1 MTKNKSV
8 DFIKTVWYNNRK
20 RLFNYLKPRV
30 DIMRK
35 INFIKEPGF
44 AFDLFFLFVLHF
56 NKDYCLTNFINY
68 NKSAEDTDYFNRLL
82 KDFPPIS
89 DELRPFFQITE
100 HGKCFI
106 TEYCFEPYKE
116 ELLNGFNLSDVLM
129 AFSDYEQV
137 SENLLKFYFRNTDG
151 EYLSECKHSLSAVN
165 NLIKSSDY
173 SGELKS
179 TLYYFF
185 IEPEEIILSL
195 ARELTEKAAAL
206 SQKYDESLDLLNKLK
221 DEFDFETL
229 FNGLENLKIH
239 KMDTAGFEEIY
250 ISFCLLN
257 KNVIKS
263 YYYDNAVLL
272 LLGLDYADFLNSLAA
287 QSRMPVL
294 EDFGNAIS
302 EPNRTAILNL
312 ILQKGE
318 ITIKDLEQE
327 FGFTGTNAY
336 YHLSLMIKAGMLKT
350 RNRGR
355 TVLYSINKGYFR
367 ALCEL
372 LGKYY
377 KEQ

>member
-1 MTKNKSV
+1 
-8 DFIKTVWYNNRK
+8 
-20 RLFNYLKPRV
+20 
-30 DIMRK
+30 
-35 INFIKEPGF
+35 
-44 AFDLFFLFVLHF
+44 
-56 NKDYCLTNFINY
+56 
-68 NKSAEDTDYFNRLL
+68 
-82 KDFPPIS
+82 
-89 DELRPFFQITE
+89 
-100 HGKCFI
+100 
-106 TEYCFEPYKE
+106 
-116 ELLNGFNLSDVLM
+116 M
-129 AFSDYEQV
+129 ALSDYERV

-206 SQKYDESLDLLNKLK
+206 SQKYDESLDLFNKLK

-229 FNGLENLKIH
+229 YKGLNNLKNH

-257 KNVIKS
+257 KNCIKS
-263 YYYDNAVLL
+263 YYYDNAALL
-272 LLGLDYADFLNSLAA
+272 
-287 QSRMPVL
+287 
-294 EDFGNAIS
+294 
-302 EPNRTAILNL
+302 
-312 ILQKGE
+312 
-318 ITIKDLEQE
+318 
-327 FGFTGTNAY
+327 
-336 YHLSLMIKAGMLKT
+336 LMIKAGMLKT

-367 ALCEL
+367 SLCEL